1 MITTPKTRSR
11 RRCAAAAIIRGQHV
25 GRDTLA
31 NRRHVAADGVRLHS
45 NNQCNFSGHWVAPTI
60 GRAAKR
66 LGVQAGQRRCSGDPA
81 VPFDRVAS
89 SRRSWPRIS
98 SLQFS
103 YLLAEGAQCLRRPTL
118 YAAATSASAWPLLQ
132 MCEMK
137 NPFCDLAFAIRTNVS
152 PDISVRVAL
161 ARSDA
166 CFLASQVPASRPERI
181 VRRMTMG
188 AFVVR
193 NKGRFDAYRSRGDA
207 RMSWSGV

>member
-1 MITTPKTRSR
+1 MSAATLSQIGGTLRQMAFDCTQTTNATFPG
-11 RRCAAAAIIRGQHV
+11 RCV
-25 GRDTLA
+25 
-31 NRRHVAADGVRLHS
+31 V
-45 NNQCNFSGHWVAPTI
+45 PTTV
-60 GRAAKR
+60 RAAKR
-66 LGVQAGQRRCSGDPA
+66 LSVQAGRCRCSRDPA
-81 VPFDRVAS
+81 APFDRVAS
-89 SRRSWPRIS
+89 SWRSWPRIS

-161 ARSDA
+161 ARSGT

-193 NKGRFDAYRSRGDA
+193 NKGRFNAHRSSRDA
-207 RMSWSGV
+207 RMSCSGV